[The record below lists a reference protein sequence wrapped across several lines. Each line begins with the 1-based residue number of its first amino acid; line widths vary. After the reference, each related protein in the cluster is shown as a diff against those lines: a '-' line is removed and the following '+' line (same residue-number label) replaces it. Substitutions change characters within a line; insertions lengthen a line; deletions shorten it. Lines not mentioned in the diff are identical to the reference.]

1 MGDWRSDWH
10 EMGVAYLNVAAQAPM
25 PRVAIAAAERALAA
39 KKTPHIVPE
48 SSYFELSHRVRA
60 SLASLV
66 GGQPE
71 EIALTTGASAGPA
84 TLAMTLPWRAGDEV
98 LTTTGEFPLQYTVWG
113 PMAEREGVTLRA
125 VAPSGR
131 FVAAG
136 DLIAALGPRTRLVS
150 VSLVRFEDGSLLDAP
165 LLAKACHDRGVW
177 LCLDV
182 SQCCG
187 AMPIDVGVL
196 GADFL
201 TCAGYKWLLS
211 PFGTGFFWMKREHL
225 HAVRPGPFYWMAA
238 EGARDF
244 VSMEFSDPKPAR
256 NASRWDTPEWNSA
269 FNLNLAAMEAAVA
282 FVQRAGAATV
292 QTHNQ
297 ALVDRMFAGLAGSEV
312 ELASPVDPSRR
323 GPFGCFRAKTP
334 EKTRALFE
342 RLMQQGVIVSL
353 REGNIRVSP
362 YLYNSEDDIDRL
374 LAVVTAD
381 AGQGAGLTSNR

>member
-1 MGDWRSDWH
+1 MTDWRSHWH
-10 EMGVAYLNVAAQAPM
+10 DMGVVYLNVAAQAPM

-48 SSYFELSHRVRA
+48 SDYFGLSNRVRA
-60 SLASLV
+60 SLASLI
-66 GGQPE
+66 GGQAE

-84 TLAMTLPWRAGDEV
+84 TLAMVLPWRAGDEV
-98 LTTTGEFPLQYTVWG
+98 LTTTGEFPLQFSVWG
-113 PMAEREGVTLRA
+113 PMAEREGVMLRS
-125 VAPSGR
+125 VAHSGR
-131 FVAAG
+131 FVAAD

-150 VSLVRFEDGSLLDAP
+150 VSLVRFEDGSLLDAQR
-165 LLAKACHDRGVW
+165 LADACHARGAW

-187 AMPIDVGVL
+187 AVPIDVASL

-225 HAVRPGPFYWMAA
+225 QTVRPGPFYWMAT

-244 VSMEFSDPKPAR
+244 GSMEFLDPKPVKG
-256 NASRWDTPEWNSA
+256 ASRWDAPEWNSL

-282 FVQRAGAATV
+282 FVQRAGPEAV
-292 QTHNQ
+292 RTHTQ
-297 ALVDRMFAGLAGSEV
+297 ALVDRMFAGLAVSDV
-312 ELASPVDPSRR
+312 ELASPAEPLRR
-323 GPFGCFRAKTP
+323 GPFGCFRARSL
-334 EKTRALFE
+334 EQTRSLYD
-342 RLMQQGVIVSL
+342 RLIQQGVIVSL

-362 YLYNSEDDIDRL
+362 YLYNTEDDIDRL
-374 LAVVTAD
+374 LAVVA